1 MLKVAGVRAADS
13 RNNEDWP
20 PRRDRGLFG
29 SGELRGVTIRISHR
43 RGDDLRRGDADGQRN
58 REVGVTSI
66 GRHIR
71 EAEEGLPLAETRR
84 IGGGVREELDAIRA
98 VARVE
103 RAMD

>member
-20 PRRDRGLFG
+20 PRQDRGLFG
-29 SGELRGVTIRISHR
+29 SGELRGVTIRISRR

-58 REVGVTSI
+58 REVGVASV

-71 EAEEGLPLAETRR
+71 ETEERLPFAEAGRVS
-84 IGGGVREELDAIRA
+84 GVVREELNA
-98 VARVE
+98 VGAAARVE
-103 RAMD
+103 